1 MAAHESQFFEW
12 LPWTSGKL
20 DQVPK
25 TEEERLKWL
34 AEWRNPK
41 INNNVKKSLEKW
53 YGSVKA
59 DNVKHAEAF
68 EICEYGR
75 RPSDEE
81 IRKLFPMLAND

>member
-25 TEEERLKWL
+25 TEADRLKWL

-41 INNNVKKSLEKW
+41 INDNVKKSLEKW
-53 YGSVKA
+53 YGAEKA
-59 DNVKHAEAF
+59 GNVKHAEAF

-81 IRKLFPMLAND
+81 IIRLFPFLKH